1 MVNLSI
7 NGKEIQAVENTTIL
21 EAAKNAGIVIPTLCY
36 FKDLNEI
43 GACRVCMVEV
53 EGHDSQLYA
62 ACETYVTEGMIVY
75 TDSTRVRKVRRDNIR
90 LILSQHDCHCPTCIR
105 SGNCSLQ
112 TLANTLNILDHPYK
126 AEYQEKNTWDLSAPL
141 IKTAS
146 KCIKCMRCIQVCD
159 KIQGLNVWD
168 LANTGSR
175 TCVDVRDNLTI
186 NQVDCSFCGQC
197 ITHCPVGALGA
208 RDDTET
214 VLEYIDDPECI
225 TVVQVAPAVRTAWA
239 ETFGVDRD
247 KATPKKMAAA
257 LRQLGFDY
265 VFDTNFAA
273 DLTIMEEGSEFIE
286 RFTHRD
292 AYKWPMFTSCCP
304 GWVRF
309 MKSQFPDYVDN
320 LSTAKSP
327 QQMFGAITKSYFA
340 ETIGVDPHKIKC
352 VSIMPCVA
360 KKAECALPNM
370 NDACDDPDVDVAITT
385 REFDRMI
392 RQKSIVLEN
401 LPEEDFDSP
410 LGSGTGAA
418 VIFGATGGVMDA
430 ALRSAYFLVTG
441 SNPDP
446 DAFYQV
452 RGMRGWKEANF
463 DVPGAGTVRIA
474 VASGLGNA
482 RKLMEAVAAGEVQYD
497 FVEIMACPG
506 GCSGGGGQP
515 IVDGEEMAEERGQVL
530 WRLDKNSQLRYS
542 HENPDIQE
550 LYKSYLI
557 KPLGEKS
564 HHLLHTNHHAWLMP
578 NEK

>member
-1 MVNLSI
+1 MVNLTI
-7 NGKEIQAVENTTIL
+7 NGKEIQAVEGTTIL

-53 EGHDSQLYA
+53 EGIETQLFA
-62 ACETYVTEGMIVY
+62 ACKTYVEEGMIVY
-75 TDSTRVRKVRRDNIR
+75 TDSTRARKVRRDNIR
-90 LILSQHDCHCPTCIR
+90 LILSQHDCHCPTCAR

-112 TLANTLNILDHPYK
+112 TLANQLNILDHPYK
-126 AEYQEKNTWDLSAPL
+126 AEYQKEITWDLTAPL
-141 IKTAS
+141 IKNAA

-159 KIQGLNVWD
+159 KIQSLNVWD

-186 NQVDCSFCGQC
+186 REVDCSFCGQC

-208 RDDTET
+208 RDDTDK
-214 VLEYIDDPECI
+214 VLEYIDDPDYV

-239 ETFGVDRD
+239 EMFGIERE
-247 KATPKKMAAA
+247 KATPKRMAAA

-273 DLTIMEEGSEFIE
+273 DLTIMEEASEFVE
-286 RFTHRD
+286 RFTHQD
-292 AYKWPMFTSCCP
+292 KYKWPMFTSCCP

-309 MKSQFPDYVDN
+309 IKSQFPAFVDN
-320 LSTAKSP
+320 VSTSKSP
-327 QQMFGAITKSYFA
+327 QQMFGAIAKSYFA
-340 ETIGVDPHKIKC
+340 QRIGIDPHKIRC
-352 VSIMPCVA
+352 ISVMPCVA
-360 KKAECALPNM
+360 KKSECAIPIM
-370 NDACDDPDVDVAITT
+370 NDACGDPDVDIVITT
-385 REFDRMI
+385 REFDRML
-392 RQKSIVLEN
+392 RQKSIVVEN
-401 LPEEDFDSP
+401 LQEEEFDSP

-418 VIFGATGGVMDA
+418 IIFGATGGVMDA
-430 ALRSAYFLVTG
+430 ALRTAYNMVTG
-441 SNPDP
+441 TNPDP
-446 DAFYQV
+446 DAFYQI
-452 RGMRGWKEANF
+452 RGMKGWKEANF

-482 RKLMEAVAAGEVQYD
+482 RKLLTALAAGEVQYD

-515 IVDGEEMAEERGQVL
+515 IADGEELAEERGQLL
-530 WRLDKNSQLRYS
+530 WRLDKGSQLRYS

-550 LYKSYLI
+550 LYKEYLI
-557 KPLGEKS
+557 KPMSEKAE
-564 HHLLHTNHHAWLMP
+564 HLLHTDQHGWLMP

>member
-1 MVNLSI
+1 MVNLTI
-7 NGKEIQAVENTTIL
+7 NGKEIQAVEGTTIL

-53 EGHDSQLYA
+53 EGIETQLFA
-62 ACETYVTEGMIVY
+62 ACKTYVEEGMIVY
-75 TDSTRVRKVRRDNIR
+75 TDSTRARKVRRDNIR
-90 LILSQHDCHCPTCIR
+90 LILSQHDCHCPTCAR

-112 TLANTLNILDHPYK
+112 TLANQLNILDHPYK
-126 AEYQEKNTWDLSAPL
+126 AEYQKENTWDLTAPL
-141 IKTAS
+141 IKNAA

-159 KIQGLNVWD
+159 KIQSLNVWD

-186 NQVDCSFCGQC
+186 REVDCSFCGQC

-208 RDDTET
+208 RDDTDK
-214 VLEYIDDPECI
+214 VLEYIDDPDYV

-239 ETFGVDRD
+239 EMFGIERE
-247 KATPKKMAAA
+247 KATPKRMAAA

-273 DLTIMEEGSEFIE
+273 DLTIMEEASEFVE
-286 RFTHRD
+286 RFTHQD
-292 AYKWPMFTSCCP
+292 KYKWPMFTSCCP

-309 MKSQFPDYVDN
+309 IKSQFPAFVDN
-320 LSTAKSP
+320 VSTSKSP
-327 QQMFGAITKSYFA
+327 QQMFGAIAKSYFA
-340 ETIGVDPHKIKC
+340 QRIGIDPHKIRC
-352 VSIMPCVA
+352 ISVMPCVA
-360 KKAECALPNM
+360 KKSECAIPIM
-370 NDACDDPDVDVAITT
+370 NDACGDPDVDIVITT
-385 REFDRMI
+385 REFDRML
-392 RQKSIVLEN
+392 RQKSIVVEN
-401 LPEEDFDSP
+401 LQEEEFDSP

-418 VIFGATGGVMDA
+418 IIFGATGGVMDA
-430 ALRSAYFLVTG
+430 ALRTAYNMVTG
-441 SNPDP
+441 TNPDP
-446 DAFYQV
+446 DAFYQI
-452 RGMRGWKEANF
+452 RGMKGWKEANF

-482 RKLMEAVAAGEVQYD
+482 RKLLTALAAGEVQYD

-515 IVDGEEMAEERGQVL
+515 IADGEELAEERGQLL
-530 WRLDKNSQLRYS
+530 WRLDKGSQLRYS

-550 LYKSYLI
+550 LYKEYLV
-557 KPLGEKS
+557 KPMSEKAE
-564 HHLLHTNHHAWLMP
+564 HLLHTDQHGWLMP

>member
-1 MVNLSI
+1 MVNLTI
-7 NGKEIQAVENTTIL
+7 NGKEIQAVEGTTIL

-53 EGHDSQLYA
+53 EGIETQLFA
-62 ACETYVTEGMIVY
+62 ACKTYVEEGMIVY
-75 TDSTRVRKVRRDNIR
+75 TDSTRARKVRRDNIR
-90 LILSQHDCHCPTCIR
+90 LILSQHDCHCPTCAR

-112 TLANTLNILDHPYK
+112 TLANQLNILDHPYK
-126 AEYQEKNTWDLSAPL
+126 AEYQKEITWDLTAPL
-141 IKTAS
+141 IKNAA

-159 KIQGLNVWD
+159 KIQSLNVWD

-186 NQVDCSFCGQC
+186 REVDCSFCGQC

-208 RDDTET
+208 RDDTDK
-214 VLEYIDDPECI
+214 VLEYIDDPDYV

-239 ETFGVDRD
+239 EMFGIERE
-247 KATPKKMAAA
+247 KATPKRMAAA

-273 DLTIMEEGSEFIE
+273 DLTIMEEASEFVE
-286 RFTHRD
+286 RFTHQD
-292 AYKWPMFTSCCP
+292 KYKWPMFTSCCP

-309 MKSQFPDYVDN
+309 IKSQFPAFVDN
-320 LSTAKSP
+320 VSTSKSP
-327 QQMFGAITKSYFA
+327 QQMFGAIAKSYFA
-340 ETIGVDPHKIKC
+340 QRIGIDPHKIRC
-352 VSIMPCVA
+352 ISVMPCVA
-360 KKAECALPNM
+360 KKSECAIPIM
-370 NDACDDPDVDVAITT
+370 NDACGDPDVDIVITT
-385 REFDRMI
+385 REFDRML
-392 RQKSIVLEN
+392 RQKSIVVEN
-401 LPEEDFDSP
+401 LQEEEFDSP

-418 VIFGATGGVMDA
+418 IIFGATGGVMDA
-430 ALRSAYFLVTG
+430 ALRTAYNMVTG
-441 SNPDP
+441 TNPDP
-446 DAFYQV
+446 DAFYQI
-452 RGMRGWKEANF
+452 RGMKGWKEANF

-482 RKLMEAVAAGEVQYD
+482 RKLLTALAAGEVQYD

-515 IVDGEEMAEERGQVL
+515 IADGEELAEERGQLL
-530 WRLDKNSQLRYS
+530 WRLDKGSQLRYS

-550 LYKSYLI
+550 LYKEYLV
-557 KPLGEKS
+557 KPMSEKAE
-564 HHLLHTNHHAWLMP
+564 HLLHTDQHGWLMP